1 MRGRRDGRHRCAAPV
16 PALLLAVALAMT
28 IPAASGQEGSLGGL
42 GGFPLADCGTL
53 QRPSSPNHWLAASE
67 GPCAAI
73 ADEAAP
79 VFEASAEEQAA
90 AWQDWIADQPRAE
103 ITGRS
108 ADGLQIRA
116 VERSS
121 VFGFTDQVSIAVL
134 PLADGRSSV
143 AIYSR
148 AETGYW
154 DFGVNRARVR
164 DWLRGVGQILSGRPR

>member
-1 MRGRRDGRHRCAAPV
+1 MRGNGHGGHRRA
-16 PALLLAVALAMT
+16 ALLLAVALAMT
-28 IPAASGQEGSLGGL
+28 APAATGQEGSAGDLTD
-42 GGFPLADCGTL
+42 FPLADCETL

-67 GPCAAI
+67 GPCATI

-79 VFEASAEEQAA
+79 VFEVSAAEQAA
-90 AWQDWIADQPRAE
+90 AWESWIADQPRAE

-108 ADGLQIRA
+108 PDGLQIQA

-121 VFGFTDQVSIAVL
+121 VFGFTDHVSIAVL
-134 PLADGRSSV
+134 PLAEGRSSV

-148 AETGYW
+148 AATGYW

-164 DWLRGVGQILSGRPR
+164 DWLRGAGQILSGRPR